1 MEAESD
7 KKIYPPL
14 PESISSNEDV
24 NPKPTGKELK
34 QSELSSITKEVN
46 PKPTGTELKQS
57 EFISIN
63 DNEGSYT
70 SKDNEG
76 EETEFSE
83 SELGKSKSFHRS
95 QSDTGFLKSDEKP
108 KGGLI
113 SPFMNLF
120 RSNPD
125 SNEINYQEQI
135 PIEIDDRRH
144 KRYRSN
150 PTQGRISL
158 TKKPKNMTG
167 EGESYENNMDYDE
180 KDIFGKDC
188 CSDSKNRQLGLFH
201 TFIRLDNQ
209 NLNIENSLNN
219 LFMV

>member
-1 MEAESD
+1 
-7 KKIYPPL
+7 
-14 PESISSNEDV
+14 
-24 NPKPTGKELK
+24 
-34 QSELSSITKEVN
+34 
-46 PKPTGTELKQS
+46 
-57 EFISIN
+57 
-63 DNEGSYT
+63 
-70 SKDNEG
+70 
-76 EETEFSE
+76 
-83 SELGKSKSFHRS
+83 
-95 QSDTGFLKSDEKP
+95 
-108 KGGLI
+108 
-113 SPFMNLF
+113 MNFF

-167 EGESYENNMDYDE
+167 EGESYENNMEYDE

-219 LFMV
+219 LFKV